1 MAPPNVLFRAT
12 YYTKDSKEYKFY
24 SSQSATNDYL
34 QYVSKGHRQG
44 KYRDYIDYTGNTEKS
59 YGAFSSNGILTS
71 KERKDIRDRLRTTD
85 AQIWSCLISFEE
97 EYGKTHLRSYR
108 DAKTIIEEEF
118 PKFLKENRMEFKN
131 IIWFAGVHEN
141 TDNRHIHICFFE
153 KQPLRTSPDDKEKGL
168 RYHNGPLSKKSIDDL
183 KVRIEQRMSN
193 VEYDIKSERNKILD
207 QTDEYLDKVV
217 DPYVEFDKSLKEKL
231 LNVYK
236 KLPKGSFGYENR
248 KLDIIRNDIDDITS
262 HYLINEPGANNSYL
276 NILNKLSNY
285 DVKTKTICES
295 QHIEPD
301 SYLIYNKFK
310 NDIYRRIGNQI
321 INYVGDS
328 KNLSINGLINSNKK
342 ERLNEKKRISY
353 LLNNVSRLDMLV
365 SKDRMETFDEFE
377 RLMEQAN
384 IQRLKEERII

>member
-1 MAPPNVLFRAT
+1 MASPNVLFRAI

-24 SSQSATNDYL
+24 SSQSASNDYL
-34 QYVSKGHRQG
+34 QYVSNGHRQG

-59 YGAFSSNGILTS
+59 YGAFSSNGILS
-71 KERKDIRDRLRTTD
+71 AKERKEIRDRLRTTD
-85 AQIWSCLISFEE
+85 AQIWSCLLSFEE
-97 EYGKTHLRSYR
+97 EYGKDHLRSYK
-108 DAKTIIEEEF
+108 DAKTLIEEEF

-153 KQPLRTSPDDKEKGL
+153 KEPIRTNPDNPSKGL
-168 RYHNGPLSKKSIDDL
+168 RYHNGPLTRKSMDDL

-193 VEYDIKSERNKILD
+193 LEYDIKSERNKILEE
-207 QTDEYLDKVV
+207 TDEYLDKVV
-217 DPYVEFDKSLKEKL
+217 DPYVDFDKSLKEKL

-236 KLPKGSFGYENR
+236 KLPNGSYGYENR
-248 KLDIIRNDIDDITS
+248 KLDNLRNDIDDITS

-276 NILNKLSNY
+276 NVLNRLSNY
-285 DVKTKTICES
+285 DEKTRIICES

-301 SYLIYNKFK
+301 PYLICEKFK
-310 NDIYRRIGNQI
+310 KDIYRRIGNQI
-321 INYVGDS
+321 INYVRDS
-328 KNLSINGLINSNKK
+328 KNQSINGLISSNKK
-342 ERLNEKKRISY
+342 GRLTEKKRISY

-365 SKDRMETFDEFE
+365 AKDRMETFDEFE
-377 RLMEQAN
+377 RLMEEAN